1 MGGFTLSPLYYRY
14 ILYPLGGTTF
24 LLPLISS
31 RNVGS
36 NPQDAKN
43 ATHICTCG
51 TVQAGYATLS
61 DSRPLAQ
68 MVQRTR
74 WAHFLWVLAGLS
86 PLNGPDDHANDAF
99 CFKPG
104 IQSTRAGYFQF
115 KFGGWR
121 KSPYPPSHPN
131 ERHPQIQR
139 IWGWQGWAIWFQTRN
154 QWRARETQLI
164 AFFTRSRIFAS
175 SVAVNSFNA

>member
-115 KFGGWR
+115 KLGDEESPPIR
-121 KSPYPPSHPN
+121 LPTLMNVIPKSKGFEDDREGRYGFKLVISDA
-131 ERHPQIQR
+131 
-139 IWGWQGWAIWFQTRN
+139 QGRLNVPLFSQDRGSLLP
-154 QWRARETQLI
+154 R
-164 AFFTRSRIFAS
+164 
-175 SVAVNSFNA
+175 